1 VKRSILRLLPA
12 AAVTSA
18 IVPAAIAAGGSA
30 PEGQPLL
37 PDLDQETP
45 SGLVLTKA
53 RSGWRL
59 GFDSAVRNIGDGPL
73 IIDGERPSA
82 GVQAMSADQVVVN
95 AGGPRTVA
103 PGVGRLRFVRSP
115 DHRHWHLLGFDRYE
129 LRRADS
135 GERVVADRKSGFCLG
150 DRYPV
155 RTRAVAAKPP
165 EPVYRSR
172 CGLDRPG
179 MLGIREGISPGYGDN
194 YAANLEGQYLPLNG
208 LRPGRYLLVHR
219 VNADR
224 RIRESS
230 YGNNASSL
238 LLSLRL
244 RDGEPRMRVLG
255 VCPDTEQC
263 SDGSRRATGRSGS

>member
-1 VKRSILRLLPA
+1 VKRSLLRLLPA
-12 AAVTSA
+12 AAVTAA

-37 PDLDQETP
+37 PDLDQEVP

-95 AGGPRTVA
+95 AGGPRTVV

-135 GERVVADRKSGFCLG
+135 GETVVADRKSGFCLG

-155 RTRAVAAKPP
+155 RSLPLAGKPR
-165 EPVYRSR
+165 EPKYRSR
-172 CGLDRPG
+172 CGLDQPDR
-179 MLGIREGISPGYGDN
+179 LGIVEGISVGYGDD
-194 YAANLEGQYLPLNG
+194 YAANLEGQYLPLAG
-208 LRPGRYLLVHR
+208 LRPGRYLLVHT

-230 YGNNASSL
+230 YANNASSL

-244 RDGEPRMRVLG
+244 RDGEPRMRVLEA
-255 VCPDTEQC
+255 CPDTAHC
-263 SDGSRRATGRSGS
+263 ATRRS